1 MLRNILNTVVT
12 ATLIMLL
19 GVSSSAKAMVPA
31 NTRITS
37 TSILELSDGKTLTES
52 VTVTV
57 GLQRSKPEIALQ
69 EVTVDG
75 APFDGDPG
83 DVQWLHGKTKTLT
96 YKYTIT
102 TTANG
107 QATYNVTAAVDKE
120 GLSEA
125 PSTEVDGDTISL
137 GATAAISNQGLV
149 VTVPYDG
156 AADNKINGISQY
168 DTVVINNQPYEVNN
182 LRDSAD
188 ASTLT
193 LDKDPGELSPGT
205 PIAEQQEYTVTLLG
219 VVLADDA
226 PEGGTNPT
234 LTITAT
240 QGAGFE
246 GFDAAPNNQSFL
258 VTAVVL
264 YETPP
269 TNTCGG
275 GREEANNPTP
285 CAPEVVEEKVKDEGG
300 EGASLGQADAVKNDL
315 ALAKEAEALKIVTEP
330 ISERPREL
338 PVVGEAEQN
347 SCTVEAHVLECRSA
361 VELKESKCKDA
372 AEEAADVYCAR
383 EDRSSIMCKKKRK
396 TGLNRCAKA
405 EAQDYAECPTSSC
418 E

>member
-1 MLRNILNTVVT
+1 MLRNTFNTFIS

-19 GVSSSAKAMVPA
+19 GVSSSASAQEDDEAPLRQMHLVVPA
-31 NTRITS
+31 NSKITS
-37 TSILELSDGKTLTES
+37 TSELTIGDKPLSGS
-52 VTVTV
+52 VAVTV
-57 GLQRSKPEIALQ
+57 GLQRSKPEIALK

-75 APFDGDPG
+75 ELFEGDPG

-96 YKYTIT
+96 YTYTIT

-107 QATYNVTAAVDKE
+107 LATYSVSAEVAQDD
-120 GLSEA
+120 LSGT

-137 GATAAISNQGLV
+137 GATAAISNQGLA

-156 AADNKINGISQY
+156 AADGVINGISPKAI
-168 DTVVINNQPYEVNN
+168 VVINNQPYEVNN

-258 VTAVVL
+258 VTAVNDAPVANL
-264 YETPP
+264 DSYNAEPFTDSGVNYCYNTY
-269 TNTCGG
+269 TNQFEQGNVIADAACQAAVNEWTASWGLEILELCGG
-275 GREEANNPTP
+275 VPW
-285 CAPEVVEEKVKDEGG
+285 CYDSVYLDEGSPCYG
-300 EGASLGQADAVKNDL
+300 DPDGDTCVSDGQ
-315 ALAKEAEALKIVTEP
+315 
-330 ISERPREL
+330 
-338 PVVGEAEQN
+338 
-347 SCTVEAHVLECRSA
+347 
-361 VELKESKCKDA
+361 
-372 AEEAADVYCAR
+372 
-383 EDRSSIMCKKKRK
+383 M
-396 TGLNRCAKA
+396 
-405 EAQDYAECPTSSC
+405 
-418 E
+418 